1 MPKVQFIDPSVA
13 RKAGEINF
21 KPIPV
26 NQYNKTIK
34 EEKKNFSNDDLIRI
48 YHDMVVIR
56 EFETMLNLIKTTGE
70 YSGVPYDHPGPAHLS
85 IGQEASAVG
94 MAYTLTVD
102 DFIFGSHRSHG
113 EILAKGLSAIQKLD
127 DAQLMH
133 VMETFFD
140 GVILKIVQKDFKG
153 TVKELGRKFLVYG
166 T

>member
-13 RKAGEINF
+13 RQAGEITF

-26 NQYNKTIK
+26 NQYAKTVA
-34 EEKKNFSNDDLIRI
+34 EEKANFSNDDFLRI

-70 YSGVPYDHPGPAHLS
+70 YSGIPYDHPGPAHLS
-85 IGQEASAVG
+85 AGQEAAAVG

-127 DAQLMH
+127 DADLMQI
-133 VMETFFD
+133 METFFN
-140 GVILKIVQKDFKG
+140 GTVLNVVKKDFNG
-153 TVKELGRKFLVYG
+153 TTTLSRRKNALSD
-166 T
+166 